1 MAPGRKKGFVLKR
14 MVSLVATGSKRVAEK
29 FSPRKNKQRKVDFK
43 PDGANKENMPE
54 VSNQLIPVQL

>member
-1 MAPGRKKGFVLKR
+1 

-29 FSPRKNKQRKVDFK
+29 FSPQKNKQHKVDFK

-54 VSNQLIPVQL
+54 VSTYFSHDDVDHLVMW